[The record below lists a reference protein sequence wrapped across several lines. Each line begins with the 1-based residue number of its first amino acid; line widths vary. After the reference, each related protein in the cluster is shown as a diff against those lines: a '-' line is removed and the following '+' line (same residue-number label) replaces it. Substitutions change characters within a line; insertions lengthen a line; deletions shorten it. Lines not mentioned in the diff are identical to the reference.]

1 MRFELTRVPSDRST
15 ISGTDSRELEALL
28 DGLNPTEHFQLW
40 LFKENGD
47 SACVLANSKYAYLSI
62 LPEEGDYLVSSNGEA
77 PDSSALTRI
86 YLENGQLDE
95 LEIGQCILR
104 EAGIDAGLQYFRTG
118 IPSPSVNWL
127 VE

>member
-15 ISGTDSRELEALL
+15 ISGTDSKELETLL
-28 DGLNPTEHFQLW
+28 DGLSPTEQFQLW

-47 SACVLANSKYAYLSI
+47 SACVLANSQYAYLSI
-62 LPEEGDYLVSSNGEA
+62 LPEEGDYLVSTNGET
-77 PDSSALTRI
+77 PDSSTLTRI

-95 LEIGQCILR
+95 MEIGRCVLR
-104 EAGIDAGLQYFRTG
+104 AVGIDAGLQYFRTG
-118 IPSPSVNWL
+118 IPSPSVSWL